1 MNSTEIIRNYIDNQL
16 HYPRVNRAGDIDEVT
31 LPSTETII
39 ISYADI
45 SITGTERA
53 RPQIRIFTDNA
64 TNGYHIARSEKK
76 RFFFLTIYSKAAAY
90 VSYLGH
96 ITPSEYIVSLET
108 NVSSISGR
116 MDIRSMYEWLDGK
129 VAASSAPINCIRCNN
144 GDHACGIY
152 QASFLRISNGGTAII
167 PAEVTDYLNNVSV

>member
-53 RPQIRIFTDNA
+53 RPQIRIFITLLE
-64 TNGYHIARSEKK
+64 ARKNDS
-76 RFFFLTIYSKAAAY
+76 FSL
-90 VSYLGH
+90 
-96 ITPSEYIVSLET
+96 PYIVRQQ
-108 NVSSISGR
+108 R
-116 MDIRSMYEWLDGK
+116 MFLIWDI
-129 VAASSAPINCIRCNN
+129 
-144 GDHACGIY
+144 
-152 QASFLRISNGGTAII
+152 
-167 PAEVTDYLNNVSV
+167 

>member
-64 TNGYHIARSEKK
+64 TNGYHIA
-76 RFFFLTIYSKAAAY
+76 
-90 VSYLGH
+90 
-96 ITPSEYIVSLET
+96 
-108 NVSSISGR
+108 
-116 MDIRSMYEWLDGK
+116 
-129 VAASSAPINCIRCNN
+129 
-144 GDHACGIY
+144 
-152 QASFLRISNGGTAII
+152 
-167 PAEVTDYLNNVSV
+167 

>member
-53 RPQIRIFTDNA
+53 RPLITLQMDITLLE
-64 TNGYHIARSEKK
+64 ARKNDS
-76 RFFFLTIYSKAAAY
+76 FSL
-90 VSYLGH
+90 
-96 ITPSEYIVSLET
+96 PYIVRQQ
-108 NVSSISGR
+108 R
-116 MDIRSMYEWLDGK
+116 MFLIWDI
-129 VAASSAPINCIRCNN
+129 
-144 GDHACGIY
+144 
-152 QASFLRISNGGTAII
+152 
-167 PAEVTDYLNNVSV
+167 

>member
-53 RPQIRIFTDNA
+53 DLRLGYLLITLQMDITLLEARKNDSFP
-64 TNGYHIARSEKK
+64 YHI
-76 RFFFLTIYSKAAAY
+76 
-90 VSYLGH
+90 
-96 ITPSEYIVSLET
+96 
-108 NVSSISGR
+108 
-116 MDIRSMYEWLDGK
+116 
-129 VAASSAPINCIRCNN
+129 
-144 GDHACGIY
+144 
-152 QASFLRISNGGTAII
+152 
-167 PAEVTDYLNNVSV
+167 